1 MEVLTKHSII
11 KKILIVLIII
21 VMLNNFIMPTYVHAK
36 SEPGGKLFTPISAF
50 LMGIFDRILATLQAM
65 FVGKTDNL
73 ADEILSAGSIAN
85 PTTPTDETS
94 TPWAGTMAATTY
106 SIRYSP
112 AIIFSG
118 MVPAFDINYINPM
131 SEKERTFDYE
141 EKDFELLKYPITVNE
156 MMEKYNIDE
165 GSVDSRLVKPSSA
178 STWLWY
184 NKQLLVINCV
194 GIDENR

>member
-21 VMLNNFIMPTYVHAK
+21 VMLNNFIIPSYVHAE
-36 SEPGGKLFTPISAF
+36 SEPGGKLFTPISSL

-65 FVGKTDNL
+65 FVGKTDNIATEL
-73 ADEILSAGSIAN
+73 LSASSISNA
-85 PTTPTDETS
+85 TS
-94 TPWAGTMAATTY
+94 PEDVNVPWYHTAMQTVTY

-131 SEKERTFDYE
+131 SEKERTFYYE
-141 EKDFELLKYPITVNE
+141 EMDWALLEERITAEE
-156 MMEKYNIDE
+156 MIEKYNIQENTIDIRVKNNSTAAGIFV
-165 GSVDSRLVKPSSA
+165 GS
-178 STWLWY
+178 
-184 NKQLLVINCV
+184 KQLIMITCS
-194 GIDENR
+194 GSDENR

>member
-1 MEVLTKHSII
+1 MEGFIKHTII
-11 KKILIVLIII
+11 KKILIVLIVV

-94 TPWAGTMAATTY
+94 TPWAGTMAASTY

-131 SEKERTFDYE
+131 SEKERTFYYE
-141 EKDFELLKYPITVNE
+141 EMDWALLEERITAEE
-156 MMEKYNIDE
+156 MIEKYNIQENTIDIRVKNNSTAAGIFV
-165 GSVDSRLVKPSSA
+165 GS
-178 STWLWY
+178 
-184 NKQLLVINCV
+184 KQLIMITCS
-194 GIDENR
+194 GSDENR

>member
-1 MEVLTKHSII
+1 
-11 KKILIVLIII
+11 
-21 VMLNNFIMPTYVHAK
+21 MPTYVHAK
-36 SEPGGKLFTPISAF
+36 LEPGGKLFTPISAF

-131 SEKERTFDYE
+131 SEKERTFYYE
-141 EKDFELLKYPITVNE
+141 EMDWALLEERITAEE
-156 MMEKYNIDE
+156 MIEKYNIQENTIDISVKNNSTAAGIFV
-165 GSVDSRLVKPSSA
+165 GS
-178 STWLWY
+178 
-184 NKQLLVINCV
+184 KQLIMITCS
-194 GIDENR
+194 GSDENR

>member
-1 MEVLTKHSII
+1 MEGFIKHSII
-11 KKILIVLIII
+11 KKILIVLIVV

-131 SEKERTFDYE
+131 SEKERTFYYE
-141 EKDFELLKYPITVNE
+141 EMDWALLEERITAEE
-156 MMEKYNIDE
+156 MIEKYNIQENTIDIRVKNNSTAAGIFV
-165 GSVDSRLVKPSSA
+165 GS
-178 STWLWY
+178 
-184 NKQLLVINCV
+184 KQLIMITCS
-194 GIDENR
+194 GSDENR